1 MTIELLVPMFVKA
14 QLAATGAVLLV
25 LLLRLPARR
34 LIGAEL
40 SYHLWTLVPIAALAS
55 LFPTLPQLRQSLNNT
70 EGFGLISTLS
80 HLRTPVMQLAG
91 PMFITWLAGAVVTA
105 AVFSLAQWRFAQ
117 MARRGLAGPAITG
130 FWPHMIVP
138 SDYAERFSAEERG
151 FIRAHERAHMTR
163 QDLSASLLMAAFQ
176 VACWFNP
183 LMHLAVA
190 CARLDQEL
198 ACDARVISQHPKGRR
213 RYAETLLKAHGRGWT
228 SPLAC
233 ALAFGGKHPLEV
245 RLAMLGV
252 RKISVRRDLCGV
264 FAIGLLAVVITA
276 GLWTFS
282 PV

>member
-14 QLAATGAVLLV
+14 QLAASGAVLLI

-55 LFPTLPQLRQSLNNT
+55 LFPTLPQLRQSLDAPS
-70 EGFGLISTLS
+70 GLISTLS
-80 HLRTPVMQLAG
+80 HLRAPVMHLAL
-91 PMFITWLAGAVVTA
+91 PMFIVWLSGAAATA
-105 AVFSLAQWRFAQ
+105 ALFSLGQWRFAQ
-117 MARRGLAGPAITG
+117 KARQGLAGPAITG
-130 FWPHMIVP
+130 FWPHMVVP
-138 SDYAERFSAEERG
+138 FDYAQRFSAEERG

-183 LMHLAVA
+183 LMHVAVT

-198 ACDARVISQHPKGRR
+198 ACDARVIAQHPKSRR

-233 ALAFGGKHPLEV
+233 ALALGGKHPLEV

-252 RKISVRRDLCGV
+252 RKISVRRDLWGV
-264 FAIGLLAVVITA
+264 FTIGLLAVAIAV
-276 GLWTFS
+276 GLWTLS